1 MRSFKYIILS
11 GKFGWRVWLQWWRLH
26 GCWFDAN
33 FIRQYVRSAS
43 SISFLEKWQPTA
55 AGSIDSS
62 NVLSSGILMWVCRLF
77 TYSQGNFIQSSWN
90 VIKYLWKLVEL
101 HVWTSL
107 IMYAFDAVLCRAS
120 FHSVYVI
127 LTQYTHIKCSS
138 KSFHSIGNDTHTLFW
153 VANSQPSDK
162 QHVRVSRIFRR
173 KSTRRKSFWH
183 VDGTY
188 RSERHN
194 VEN

>member
-1 MRSFKYIILS
+1 MPEVDWGSFRSTLRGLGVCVCCSVTAPNVNWTLQIIRHSNNNLLSYSLFNVAKMRSFKYIILS

-43 SISFLEKWQPTA
+43 SISCLEKWQPTA

-107 IMYAFDAVLCRAS
+107 KLHWNI
-120 FHSVYVI
+120 HS
-127 LTQYTHIKCSS
+127 
-138 KSFHSIGNDTHTLFW
+138 TLFY
-153 VANSQPSDK
+153 VA
-162 QHVRVSRIFRR
+162 HL
-173 KSTRRKSFWH
+173 ST
-183 VDGTY
+183 VCM
-188 RSERHN
+188 
-194 VEN
+194 